1 MTSFLF
7 SSEYE
12 LLIVHIEII
21 LNLHNLQ
28 LASVFVLRMFIDFDL
43 RETNLFSS
51 RGIVCEQDAGVVQ
64 YSACS
69 VC

>member
-1 MTSFLF
+1 MTSLLF

-28 LASVFVLRMFIDFDL
+28 LDSVFVLRMFIDFDL

-51 RGIVCEQDAGVVQ
+51 RGFVC
-64 YSACS
+64 
-69 VC
+69 